1 MDSIPTEVLGHI
13 LSHLDKPN
21 LLNASV
27 TCTKWQTLLDSDL
40 PQPLELHITLD
51 STGCNA
57 AVCYRTDYDTSITIC
72 QCHEHHSDQNI
83 FLRELF
89 RIFGDRLRSL
99 TIEDSLYNMEHEERV
114 TDLSMNII
122 LRECGQNLEE
132 FHLSLVDLRSVRPW
146 TLAQFGKFH
155 HLTTISFED
164 CKFPAGMSESLL
176 LRILTPSFHS
186 LESIT
191 FTNNELISDKF
202 GVAIAKK
209 CHRLEHF
216 VLNSCR
222 RITAVTAVA
231 FCEALVQQR
240 ISPTVN
246 LYLQNTAF
254 DPLKLQQF
262 LLNPL
267 LSCGPCWIAQG
278 IVVNIGF
285 DRNALLLENKV
296 ERSL

>member
-1 MDSIPTEVLGHI
+1 
-13 LSHLDKPN
+13 
-21 LLNASV
+21 
-27 TCTKWQTLLDSDL
+27 
-40 PQPLELHITLD
+40 
-51 STGCNA
+51 
-57 AVCYRTDYDTSITIC
+57 
-72 QCHEHHSDQNI
+72 
-83 FLRELF
+83 
-89 RIFGDRLRSL
+89 
-99 TIEDSLYNMEHEERV
+99 
-114 TDLSMNII
+114 
-122 LRECGQNLEE
+122 
-132 FHLSLVDLRSVRPW
+132 
-146 TLAQFGKFH
+146 
-155 HLTTISFED
+155 
-164 CKFPAGMSESLL
+164 MSESLL

-240 ISPTVN
+240 ISPT
-246 LYLQNTAF
+246 
-254 DPLKLQQF
+254 LQQF
-262 LLNPL
+262 LSNPL

-296 ERSL
+296 ERSLVILIYL